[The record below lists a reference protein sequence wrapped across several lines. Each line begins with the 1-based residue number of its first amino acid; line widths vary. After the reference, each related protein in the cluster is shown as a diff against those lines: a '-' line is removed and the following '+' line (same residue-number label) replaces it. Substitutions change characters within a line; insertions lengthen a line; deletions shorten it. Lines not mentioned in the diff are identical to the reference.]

1 MLKQRSFSPSSSSS
15 FSPSPST
22 FPSWLHFGGFSWE
35 LQEETSARRQITAPR
50 SGGMAA
56 LKASGHRAFIFL
68 FFPLYFPFESLE
80 LSLFSAS
87 FSKAAEP
94 FSLEPS
100 PKAQLL
106 ADN

>member
-68 FFPLYFPFESLE
+68 FFPLYFPF
-80 LSLFSAS
+80 
-87 FSKAAEP
+87 
-94 FSLEPS
+94 
-100 PKAQLL
+100 
-106 ADN
+106 